1 MSEDSW
7 GGADLDLE
15 AYLVRIE
22 YRGDLAHTAETLRA
36 LQRAHV
42 LSVPWDNLD
51 MVLRRPVRLDV
62 EGLQDKLVRQR
73 RGGTCS
79 EHTTLFAAALERL
92 GFRPT
97 GMSGRVQM
105 GATKIRP
112 ATHGLLR
119 VPVEDQVWLCDVGFG
134 GSPLEPV
141 ELTDGAESKQD
152 DWHYALAWEADRWV
166 LRSRR
171 GGEWLTVHTFTEDR
185 RYPVD
190 YAVTNHYVATNPRSP
205 FSGRVMAQR
214 VTPEAHLMLENTRL
228 TTTRPE
234 RAAEVQDHEPAEI
247 VDVLADVFRVH
258 VASEDASAVLE
269 VLSAIR

>member
-15 AYLVRIE
+15 AYLARIGHD
-22 YRGDLAHTAETLRA
+22 GDRTPTAATLQA

-51 MVLRRPVRLDV
+51 MALRRPVRLDV

-92 GFRPT
+92 GFHPT
-97 GMSGRVQM
+97 GMSGRVRM
-105 GATKIRP
+105 GVTRIRP
-112 ATHGLLR
+112 ATHGLVR
-119 VPVEDQVWLCDVGFG
+119 VPVEGQVWLCDVGFG

-141 ELTDGAESKQD
+141 ELADGAESKQD
-152 DWHYALAWEADRWV
+152 DWRYRLTREADQWV
-166 LRSRR
+166 LHSRR
-171 GGEWLTVHTFTEDR
+171 GGRWLTVHTFTEDR

-214 VTPEAHLMLENTRL
+214 VTSEAHLMLENTRL
-228 TTTRPE
+228 TTTYPE
-234 RAAEVQDHEPAEI
+234 RGSDIRELAPAETI
-247 VDVLADVFRVH
+247 EALADVFRVH
-258 VASEDASAVLE
+258 VASEDVPAVLA
-269 VLSAIR
+269 VLSAAR